1 MMSEKHTDKCCY
13 WDGEE
18 FCDCGEREIIRLK
31 DQIAALQAELDNE
44 RGLTESLVTHNEA
57 LQAELTEAKDILKPW
72 KETASALKTERDQLR
87 TRCEGAES
95 YIKTMAAEASSL
107 QDRIDE
113 LAIENDKLKRPVD
126 LYARGL
132 AEGRKAAYED
142 AVEIVKEVYRTYKGF
157 MATGKGMMQ
166 ITEETI
172 KSKLGGE

>member
-1 MMSEKHTDKCCY
+1 MKVGRIVTDGNIVLI
-13 WDGEE
+13 DQIVRQQEE
-18 FCDCGEREIIRLK
+18 
-31 DQIAALQAELDNE
+31 IAALQAENEKEKQRNIELDEKCGDWQHRYKMISEVCESITRNE
-44 RGLTESLVTHNEA
+44 KA
-57 LQAELTEAKDILKPW
+57 LNKEL
-72 KETASALKTERDQLR
+72 DQLR

-95 YIKTMAAEASSL
+95 YIKTMATEASSL